1 MVAICDESV
10 EAARLNQSA
19 MSVVTTF
26 VDTRARSAR
35 SERSERSNRFRRRV
49 DDEVGG
55 YQARSARS
63 ERSERSNQMERSGAH
78 GRIVRARHVNPRL
91 RLALKQRCDDL
102 GLQL

>member
-26 VDTRARSAR
+26 VDTR
-35 SERSERSNRFRRRV
+35 
-49 DDEVGG
+49 
-55 YQARSARS
+55 ARSARS